1 MKQKRIAAIHDISC
15 VGRCSLTVA
24 LPILSAAGHDTAII
38 PTAVLSTHTGGFE
51 NFTYR
56 DLTDDITP
64 IADHWKSLN
73 LQFDALYSGFLGSFE
88 QIDIVADLFDRFK
101 EKNTTILVDPVMA
114 DNGELYSIFSP
125 EMAKGMAKLCG
136 KADIIIPNLTEAAF
150 MLDEPYI
157 GKDYDETYVKG
168 LLKRLTS
175 LGPKKIILTGISY
188 DGLQLGAATYDSET
202 GLYEYVCNKRV
213 ADYFHGTGDV
223 FGSAFL
229 GAYLNNQDLV
239 ESSQIAVDYTREC
252 IIKTLDYDQE
262 KRYGVC
268 FEKAIPY
275 LINRLRL

>member
-24 LPILSAAGHDTAII
+24 LPILSACGHDTAVI

-51 NFTYR
+51 DFTYR

-64 IADHWKSLN
+64 IADHWKSLD
-73 LQFDALYSGFLGSFE
+73 LKFDALYSGFLGSFD
-88 QIDIVADLFDRFK
+88 QIDLVANLFDRFK
-101 EKNTTILVDPVMA
+101 EENTTILVDPVMA
-114 DNGELYSIFSP
+114 DNGQLYSIYSP
-125 EMAKGMAKLCG
+125 KMAKGMTKLCA

-150 MLDEPYI
+150 MLEEAYI
-157 GKDYDETYVKG
+157 GKDYDETYVLG
-168 LLKRLTS
+168 LLKRLAK
-175 LGPKKIILTGISY
+175 LGAKKIVLTGISY
-188 DGLQLGAATYDSET
+188 DGIRLGAATYDVET
-202 GLYEYVCNKRV
+202 ELYEYVYNTRV

-223 FGSAFL
+223 FGSSFL
-229 GAYLNNQDLV
+229 GAYLNDNGLAQA
-239 ESSQIAVDYTREC
+239 SQVAVDYTREC
-252 IIKTLDYDQE
+252 IIKTLEYDQE